1 MIAAIDLRFINRFV
15 HGVGAERREAR
26 EEERSLV
33 VAEIALRKAAAKDA
47 SVCADCFR
55 RLAPNQPS
63 TMTTRNVGTER
74 AAADPAPAV
83 VAACRR
89 RRRRSRESVSRGR
102 SSVTAVH
109 SVSEVSHPLRTERP
123 RGRSRRSPP
132 SLSSSPT
139 MKRRCAAPAACWG
152 SVAPRTS
159 EGDRETL
166 RFTSVGAVPVL
177 AAGVNRHHHP
187 ARFSELLGN
196 LPAPAR
202 SCRAG
207 QRRL

>member
-1 MIAAIDLRFINRFV
+1 MAYLTACIRDRAPITPTTGSSRVVRASSIPCRSGAMIALP
-15 HGVGAERREAR
+15 AR
-26 EEERSLV
+26 GL
-33 VAEIALRKAAAKDA
+33 
-47 SVCADCFR
+47 R
-55 RLAPNQPS
+55 RLS
-63 TMTTRNVGTER
+63 FGILLL
-74 AAADPAPAV
+74 
-83 VAACRR
+83 
-89 RRRRSRESVSRGR
+89 R
-102 SSVTAVH
+102 SSRNDALKSITYLFKIAHHRAIPASAKPFTA
-109 SVSEVSHPLRTERP
+109 SSLPRTRP
-123 RGRSRRSPP
+123 SQSSITARGC
-132 SLSSSPT
+132 
-139 MKRRCAAPAACWG
+139 RCAAPAACWG